1 MNVAPPA
8 ARPGGA
14 SLHLMT
20 QSAQI
25 LPLFP
30 LHTVLFPG
38 GRLPLK
44 VFEARYL
51 SMVSACVRDDA
62 SFGVC
67 LIVAGGEVG
76 EAAVPHAVGT
86 EARVVDIERASSG
99 VFDVLVEGRRR
110 FRLRDHEVEHGLL
123 RGEVEWLPQ
132 PPVTPIPAE
141 LANLVPLLERVVRE
155 MGERAPLP
163 HRFDDADWVG
173 ARYAEIL
180 PIPLIAKQKLL
191 EMDDAV
197 SRLEIVQTYLDQRG
211 LFDPPES

>member
-1 MNVAPPA
+1 MLRHQRHAPA
-8 ARPGGA
+8 GA

-38 GRLPLK
+38 GRLPRK

-155 MGERAPLP
+155 MGERAPVP